1 MPTHMREMFPPKE
14 LQELELSEP
23 FSFTKGCRL
32 LKIKNVEKREY
43 TNGLGEHPYKTLL
56 FDLEKD
62 PKESEPISNPE
73 VEEYFRKEMV
83 RIMKENDAPKEQY
96 VRMGLER
103 EAE

>member
-1 MPTHMREMFPPKE
+1 MREMFPPKE

-43 TNGLGEHPYKTLL
+43 TNDLGEHPYKTLL

-96 VRMGLER
+96 ERMGLE
-103 EAE
+103 AE